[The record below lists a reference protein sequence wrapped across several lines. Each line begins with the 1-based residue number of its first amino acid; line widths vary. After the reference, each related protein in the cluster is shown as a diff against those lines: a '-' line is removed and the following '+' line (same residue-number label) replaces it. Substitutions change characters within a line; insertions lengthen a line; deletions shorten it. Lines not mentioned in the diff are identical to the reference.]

1 VTSGAILARTARR
14 RIAASLIAANVVGGV
29 VVFVFLSYVL
39 PTSAQVVVAGGNA
52 HRNDIAFAVYLP
64 LAIVAGWWWGLRR
77 AAGIDRWLESD
88 RPPSEHERSL
98 VLGTAMRLLKL
109 HAALWGAALV
119 LFTALNVPDSATL
132 GATIGVTVALSGLM
146 TSMVA
151 YLLAEQ
157 LMKPI
162 TAFVLAAAP
171 LERPTL
177 PGVRARLVVA
187 WSLGTGVPLL
197 GVIIVGAQVLDNT
210 HITPTRLA
218 VTVVFLALS
227 GFIVGLAAMLIVARS
242 IASPLTAL
250 REALQRVRDGEVTV
264 AVPVDDG
271 SEVGL
276 LQAGFNHMVEGLAER
291 ERLRDLFGRHVGT
304 DVARQALEEGTQLGG
319 ELREAS
325 VLFVDIIGSTQL
337 PETHSPEEVVALLNR
352 FFAVVVE
359 VVGEHGGWV
368 NKFEGDAALCIFG
381 APVALPDA
389 AGHALAAGRALAAT
403 LDLPAGIGVSAGKL
417 VAGNV
422 GAPERYEY
430 TVIGAPVNEAARL
443 TELAKTRD
451 DTRLLASADVLEHAE
466 RAEAAHWTLAESVEL
481 RGMPTATP
489 LAVPVAGSARCQNQ
503 MQPA

>member
-1 VTSGAILARTARR
+1 MTA
-14 RIAASLIAANVVGGV
+14 AVIAANAVGGF
-29 VVFVFLSYVL
+29 VVFVFLSFVL
-39 PTSAQVVVAGGNA
+39 PTSAGVVVPGGNP

-64 LAIVAGWWWGLRR
+64 VASLAGWWWGLRR
-77 AAGIDRWLESD
+77 AAAIDVWLESD
-88 RPPSEHERSL
+88 RPPTAHERGL
-98 VLGTAMRLLKL
+98 VLDTPTRLLKL
-109 HAALWGAALV
+109 HATLWGAALV
-119 LFTALNVPDSATL
+119 LFTALNLPDSATL
-132 GATIGVTVALSGLM
+132 GATIAVTVALSGLM

-162 TAFVLAAAP
+162 TARVLTATP
-171 LERPTL
+171 IEHPTL

-197 GVIIVGAQVLDNT
+197 GLIIVGGQVLDHT
-210 HITPTRLA
+210 RITPTRLA

-242 IASPLTAL
+242 IASPLSAL
-250 REALQRVRDGEVTV
+250 REAFQRVRDGDVTA

-276 LQAGFNHMVEGLAER
+276 LQAGFNHMVDGLRER
-291 ERLRDLFGRHVGT
+291 ERLRDLFGRHVGP
-304 DVARQALEEGTQLGG
+304 DVARQALEDGTQLGG
-319 ELREAS
+319 ELREAA
-325 VLFVDIIGSTQL
+325 VLFVDIVGSTQL
-337 PETHSPEEVVALLNR
+337 PEHHSPEEVVALLNR

-389 AGHALAAGRALAAT
+389 AGCALAAGRELAAA
-403 LDLPAGIGVSAGKL
+403 LDLPAGIGISAGEI

-422 GAPERYEY
+422 GAAERYEY

-443 TELAKTRD
+443 TELAKTRGD
-451 DTRLLASADVLEHAE
+451 DRVLASADVVE
-466 RAEAAHWTLAESVEL
+466 RAGSAEAARWQLVEPVKL
-481 RGMPTATP
+481 RGMPALTR
-489 LAVPVAGSARCQNQ
+489 LAVPLAG
-503 MQPA
+503 